1 MCDGGQCVECEN
13 DGHCPSGQW
22 CKNKDFPLI
31 LNDCVNKLGNG
42 AWCVRDAQC
51 HSGTYT
57 LPTTHSA
64 DLTFSLTIIRIIII
78 PRLFYRCRFH
88 LFNL

>member
-51 HSGTYT
+51 HSGMYT
-57 LPTTHSA
+57 LL
-64 DLTFSLTIIRIIII
+64 LTQ
-78 PRLFYRCRFH
+78 
-88 LFNL
+88 NA